1 MYDEIKVSD
10 LEIEVPAWIDQDI
23 TATDIMDIIQGGCD
37 SGAYMPAVRYYDAL
51 QTMSKHGDEVTEY
64 VLDHYGELPDLS
76 DKNWSEMAVTIL
88 SFAVEL
94 WAADV
99 ESEIEERLEER
110 VEGDE

>member
-1 MYDEIKVSD
+1 MNTEIKLAD
-10 LEIEVPAWIDQDI
+10 LGIEVPVWIEQDI
-23 TATDIMDIIQGGCD
+23 DAVTVESIVQGGCD

-76 DKNWSEMAVTIL
+76 DKTWSEMAVTIL

-99 ESEIEERLEER
+99 KHEVEERLEETLNN
-110 VEGDE
+110 